1 MIYLDNNATT
11 RPDPTVVEAMLPYW
25 TELYLNPSSVAGD
38 MLGAAVPIQTAK
50 QSLAQLIQA
59 ESNEI
64 FLTSGATESNNWVI
78 QSLALRHIHQKG
90 SFRILVSAIEHP
102 SVLETIEA
110 LRLADPRISYD
121 LIPVNS
127 TGEIN
132 LEDLEGMLSEDADLV
147 SIMLANNESGV
158 IQPIQQAAQI
168 VKNLNPSCIVHT
180 DATQAIGKIPVDLR
194 GELEHVDL
202 LSLSAHKFHGPKGVG
217 ALFIRDGISLD
228 PWIHGGNQQS
238 GMRAGTEN
246 PALSAGISKA
256 AETAWQRLGSMK
268 AVELLRD
275 KMEFALK
282 AEWPDIRVLGDD
294 APRLP
299 NTSLLLFPSQEGDML
314 VHFLLERGVACSTG
328 AACSNGTDR
337 PSHVVTAMGVAHSS
351 ARNALRISLSQMSNL
366 QEVETLISTLME
378 FRESLGR
385 ESTLRIGAKHRKRP

>member
-25 TELYLNPSSVAGD
+25 NELYLNPSSVAGD

-127 TGEIN
+127 TGEFN
-132 LEDLEGMLSEDADLV
+132 LEDLEGMLSEDTDLV

-194 GELEHVDL
+194 GELQHVDL

-217 ALFIRDGISLD
+217 ALFIRNGIPLD
-228 PWIHGGNQQS
+228 PWIHGGNQQA

-246 PALSAGISKA
+246 PALAAGIAKA
-256 AETAWQRLGSMK
+256 AETASLRLGNMK
-268 AVELLRD
+268 TVEMLRD
-275 KMEFALK
+275 KLESTLSEKFP
-282 AEWPDIRVLGDD
+282 EIRVLGSG
-294 APRLP
+294 AKRLP
-299 NTSLLLFPSQEGDML
+299 NTSLLLLPNIEGEML
-314 VHFLLERGVACSTG
+314 VHHLLERGIACSTG
-328 AACSNGTDR
+328 SACSNGTDQ
-337 PSHVVTAMGVAHSS
+337 PSYVVTAMGVAHSS
-351 ARNALRISLSQMSNL
+351 ARNVLRISLSQMTSIHEL
-366 QEVETLISTLME
+366 EMVIKVLAE
-378 FRESLGR
+378 FGEDR
-385 ESTLRIGAKHRKRP
+385 